1 MGFDE
6 KKRVHR
12 LFQINYL
19 PRVFTTLVAVA
30 MMLAVERAV
39 GKPVRFLWPCA
50 ALLLAWPHVAWFRAR
65 AAKNQ
70 KNAEETNV
78 SLDSFFMGLAL
89 PGAFFDFWFCFGV
102 SNLLLSNSIRIGGL
116 RRLARE
122 SVILATGLGAGIAVF
137 GFHPVL
143 NASRLSMVIC
153 LVCISAYFT
162 LLSFSSHRILN
173 QLIGSRKKLQIAMR
187 EAEAANVAKDEFLAN
202 MSHEI
207 RTPMNCILGM
217 TSFMEDTN
225 LDPEQKEYMEH
236 IRSSTDLLLSIINDV
251 LDLSRIEAG
260 HLTFENETFD
270 VRAILRSL
278 SALMSMKI
286 REKGLA
292 FDSSVDERVPAR
304 VTGDP
309 GRLRQILLNLCSNAE
324 KFTHKGGVAVRA
336 SFEDETAENVT
347 LRFEVKDTGIGIPK
361 DKTGL
366 LFKKF
371 SQVDASST
379 RRYGGTGLGLSICKN
394 LVEHMGGRIGVESE
408 ENSGSLFWFTV
419 LFKKP
424 GEDGR
429 SIEPAEPAGAT
440 LEQYQGK
447 PHQDSPQKTPPLIL
461 VAEDYTL
468 NQLVL
473 TAILEKA
480 GCTADVVDNGIK
492 ALEAVQQ
499 KRYDLILM
507 DIQMPE
513 MDGLEA
519 TKAIRQGVGLKPDI
533 PIIAVTA
540 KAMKGDREACEKAG
554 MNGYLTKPVHPQLL
568 LETIQGFLP
577 DLPALSLSRK
587 DL

>member
-1 MGFDE
+1 
-6 KKRVHR
+6 
-12 LFQINYL
+12 
-19 PRVFTTLVAVA
+19 

-50 ALLLAWPHVAWFRAR
+50 ALLLIWPHVAWFRAR
-65 AAKNQ
+65 AAKDQ

-324 KFTHKGGVAVRA
+324 KFTHKGGVTVRV
-336 SFEDETAENVT
+336 SFENETAENVT

-424 GEDGR
+424 GEEER
-429 SIEPAEPAGAT
+429 SIESADPAGTTAG
-440 LEQYQGK
+440 QYHGE
-447 PHQDSPQKTPPLIL
+447 PPQDSQQKTPPLIL

-577 DLPALSLSRK
+577 DIPALSLSRK

>member
-1 MGFDE
+1 
-6 KKRVHR
+6 
-12 LFQINYL
+12 
-19 PRVFTTLVAVA
+19 

-50 ALLLAWPHVAWFRAR
+50 ALLLIWPHVAWFRAR
-65 AAKNQ
+65 AAKDQ

-278 SALMSMKI
+278 SALMSMKT

-292 FDSSVDERVPAR
+292 FDCSVDERVPAR

-324 KFTHKGGVAVRA
+324 KFTHKGGVTVRV
-336 SFEDETAENVT
+336 SFENETAENVT

-429 SIEPAEPAGAT
+429 SIEPAELAAPP

-447 PHQDSPQKTPPLIL
+447 PPQDSPQKTPPLIL

-577 DLPALSLSRK
+577 DLPAISLSRK